1 MFERLRRQ
9 AEDNWTKWA
18 TALADGGSPP
28 APLELLEAGGL
39 LGIDQPADALEKDA
53 HAIREVR
60 DLESQAAGLREQ
72 AAAQRAPH
80 GTQDERRERIAA
92 LKREV
97 RLLESL
103 AGVHPLQVRAG
114 EILGAAGRIRRKHPR
129 AFRAPAPV
137 VAKKTHSRKK
147 EMAQ

>member
-18 TALADGGSPP
+18 TALADGGQPP
-28 APLELLEAGGL
+28 EPLQLLEAGGL
-39 LGIDQPADALEKDA
+39 LGIAQPADALEKDA
-53 HAIREVR
+53 NAIREVR
-60 DLESQAAGLREQ
+60 DRDAQAAGLREQ
-72 AAAQRAPH
+72 AATQREPH
-80 GTQDERRERIAA
+80 GTQAERRERIAA
-92 LKREV
+92 LRAEIRK
-97 RLLESL
+97 LEGLS
-103 AGVHPLQVRAG
+103 GIHPFQVRAG

-137 VAKKTHSRKK
+137 VTKKTPSRKK

>member
-9 AEDNWTKWA
+9 AEDNWRQWA

-39 LGIDQPADALEKDA
+39 LGINQPADALEKDA
-53 HAIREVR
+53 YAIREVR

-80 GTQDERRERIAA
+80 GTQAERRDRIAA
-92 LKREV
+92 LRAEIRK
-97 RLLESL
+97 LEGLS
-103 AGVHPLQVRAG
+103 GVHPLQVRAG
-114 EILGAAGRIRRKHPR
+114 EILGEAGRLRRQHPHAFRPAPAEPAAKRPRRK
-129 AFRAPAPV
+129 A
-137 VAKKTHSRKK
+137 VAT
-147 EMAQ
+147 